1 MNAIQTLAK
10 LHNWNVPTVCPIC
23 GGELELSENHCQLK
37 CVNDFCQSKTAGRI
51 NKWTGTLDVKEF
63 GLRTINLLID
73 NGVVDSIS
81 SLYTMDLNKIAKI
94 EGMGKRSAEKMKK
107 ELDAHK
113 EITLAK
119 FIAGYN
125 IEGVGEK
132 VIENIISSK
141 NFKNFKDFFAY
152 SKSPTRFTCD
162 GVGDVISTKLAEG
175 LNALKSDMEKTLQF
189 VTIKTAIQKKF
200 VPGGSLGGKSF
211 CFTGAASMPRKK
223 LWELVEKNGG
233 IVHESINKDTDVLV
247 LSDVNSTSSKA
258 QKARKQGTTLM
269 SEDDFIKMCGV

>member
-125 IEGVGEK
+125 IEGVG
-132 VIENIISSK
+132 
-141 NFKNFKDFFAY
+141 
-152 SKSPTRFTCD
+152 
-162 GVGDVISTKLAEG
+162 DVISTKLAEG

-269 SEDDFIKMCGV
+269 SEDDFVKMCGV

>member
-1 MNAIQTLAK
+1 MNAIKTLAK

-23 GGELELSENHCQLK
+23 GGELDLSENHCQLK

-51 NKWTGTLDVKEF
+51 NKWTGILDVKEF

-73 NGVVDSIS
+73 NGIVDSIS
-81 SLYTMDLNKIAKI
+81 SLYKMDLNKIAKI

-113 EITLAK
+113 EMTLAK

-132 VIENIISSK
+132 VIENIIK
-141 NFKNFKDFFAY
+141 FYNFKTLNDFFG
-152 SKSPTRFTCD
+152 STSSQRFVCD
-162 GVGDVISTKLAEG
+162 GVGDVISKKLAEG
-175 LNALKSDMEKTLQF
+175 LKALKSDMEKTLQF
-189 VTIKTAIQKKF
+189 VTIKNAAQKI
-200 VPGGSLGGKSF
+200 VVAGGSLGGKSF

-233 IVHESINKDTDVLV
+233 VVHEGIKKDTDFLV
-247 LSDVNSTSSKA
+247 LADVNSTSGKA
-258 QKARKQGTTLM
+258 KAARKQGITLL
-269 SEDDFIKMCGV
+269 SEADFVKMCGV

>member
-51 NKWTGTLDVKEF
+51 NKWTGILDVKEF

-73 NGVVDSIS
+73 NGIVDSIS
-81 SLYTMDLNKIAKI
+81 SLYKMDLNKIAKI
-94 EGMGKRSAEKMKK
+94 EGMGKRSAEKMNK

-113 EITLAK
+113 EMTLAK

-141 NFKNFKDFFAY
+141 KFTNFDDFFA
-152 SKSPTRFTCD
+152 SKSPVRFTCD

-175 LNALKSDMEKTLQF
+175 LKALKSDMEKTLQF
-189 VTIKTAIQKKF
+189 VTIKNAAPKQ
-200 VPGGSLGGKSF
+200 VVAGGSLGGKSF
-211 CFTGAASMPRKK
+211 CFTGAASMPRKE
-223 LWELVEKNGG
+223 LWTLVEKNGG
-233 IVHESINKDTDVLV
+233 VVHEGIKKDTDVLV

-258 QKARKQGTTLM
+258 QKARKQGITLL
-269 SEDDFIKMCGV
+269 SEADFLKMCGV

>member
-1 MNAIQTLAK
+1 
-10 LHNWNVPTVCPIC
+10 
-23 GGELELSENHCQLK
+23 
-37 CVNDFCQSKTAGRI
+37 
-51 NKWTGTLDVKEF
+51 
-63 GLRTINLLID
+63 
-73 NGVVDSIS
+73 
-81 SLYTMDLNKIAKI
+81 
-94 EGMGKRSAEKMKK
+94 MKK
-107 ELDAHK
+107 ELDVHK

-233 IVHESINKDTDVLV
+233 IVHESIKKDTNVLV
-247 LSDVNSTSSKA
+247 LADVNSTSSKA

-269 SEDDFIKMCGV
+269 SEDDFVKMCGV